1 MLQAR
6 DESHTRQ
13 RKIFTPA
20 FSDRALRQQEPL
32 FLKYTDLLISKLKEG
47 LQQDPKKEFDM
58 VQMFSFTTFDVMG
71 DLTFGEPLHMLDKNT
86 WDPWVSVVFDG
97 IKMGSKMS
105 IIMSYP
111 LIWKPFKA
119 WKKPGAS
126 NAKRR
131 EHFKHSAD
139 RVSKRLEKGRDAE
152 GVDLWDF
159 VLNQKE
165 GKGLTRDEMDSNASL
180 FMMAGTETL
189 ATLVSGLTYYLL
201 TSPSKLKKL
210 VDEIRSTFAT
220 AEDMTMAGIAAL
232 PYLNACLKEALRM
245 YPPVPLGLP
254 RMTPEDGST
263 VCGQFVPP
271 GTTVAIPHYA
281 MYTLEKNFKK
291 PLDFIPERWLG
302 DAEFEDDE
310 RNAVQPFSVGSRD
323 CLGKK

>member
-47 LQQDPKKEFDM
+47 LQEDPKKEFDM

-71 DLTFGEPLHMLDKNT
+71 DLTFGEPLHMLDKNS
-86 WDPWVSVVFDG
+86 WDPWVSIVFDG

-105 IIMSYP
+105 IIMNYP

-165 GKGLTRDEMDSNASL
+165 GRGLSRDEMDSNASL

-201 TSPSKLKKL
+201 KSPDKLEKL
-210 VDEIRSTFAT
+210 VDEIRSAFAT

-263 VCGQFVPP
+263 ICGQFVPP